1 MRVQGVT
8 GDLPAIAHV
17 GPVAPPVV
25 PPVDDAP
32 PRPAVAA
39 PSAGEGAELGDGSA
53 ADDHR
58 RRPLQP
64 LPSFDPPL
72 IAQRAV
78 LGWPVGP
85 LVVEHVRATGVSYGA
100 VWAQVDRAMAAV
112 QAKEPPT
119 GA

>member
-8 GDLPAIAHV
+8 GDLPAVAHA
-17 GPVAPPVV
+17 GPAVPLVV

-39 PSAGEGAELGDGSA
+39 PPAGDGTELGHGA
-53 ADDHR
+53 AHDHR

-78 LGWPVGP
+78 LGLPVGP
-85 LVVEHVRATGVSYGA
+85 LVAEHARETGVSYGA
-100 VWAQVDRAMAAV
+100 VWAQVDRAMAAITSE
-112 QAKEPPT
+112 EPAA